1 LLRKQGKCPG
11 VKSDADEDA
20 PLTTKNNHE
29 IDLTI
34 LCPTLEIEINNLSEE
49 LKGLDVGC
57 FKINFNNGKK
67 NQTKSKRTG
76 SEDDPVNKAVSTFAD
91 NKQTVL
97 KQTIGKTVDE
107 LGTLITGVQTSFSSL
122 KNICQQFTEGDIE
135 RSDLDNDKDD

>member
-1 LLRKQGKCPG
+1 LLRKQGKWPS
-11 VKSDADEDA
+11 VKSDDDEDA

-49 LKGLDVGC
+49 LKGLDVEC
-57 FKINFNNGKK
+57 FKSKQF
-67 NQTKSKRTG
+67 TKSKRTG
-76 SEDDPVNKAVSTFAD
+76 SEDVPKVVITFAD
-91 NKQTVL
+91 NKQTVF

-122 KNICQQFTEGDIE
+122 KNICKQITEGDIE

>member
-1 LLRKQGKCPG
+1 MLRKQGKWPG
-11 VKSDADEDA
+11 VKSDDDEDA

-57 FKINFNNGKK
+57 FKSKK

-107 LGTLITGVQTSFSSL
+107 LGTLIAGVQTSFSSL
-122 KNICQQFTEGDIE
+122 KNICKQFTEGDIE